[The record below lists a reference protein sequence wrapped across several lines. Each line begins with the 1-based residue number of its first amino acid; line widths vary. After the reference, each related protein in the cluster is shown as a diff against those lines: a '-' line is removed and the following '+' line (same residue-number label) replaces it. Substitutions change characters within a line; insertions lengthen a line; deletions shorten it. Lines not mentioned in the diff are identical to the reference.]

1 MKRIIGVFL
10 LFSLTATTFAQTE
23 VQYNKLTIEERAKYD
38 ARIDNEIK
46 SSGDEV
52 QTSVIEQVVIE
63 ASGLFVFH
71 KMLLDDKK
79 AKKVLE
85 NRIQILIDENMGEER
100 IQEYKTAYF

>member
-52 QTSVIEQVVIE
+52 QTSVIE
-63 ASGLFVFH
+63 
-71 KMLLDDKK
+71 
-79 AKKVLE
+79 
-85 NRIQILIDENMGEER
+85 
-100 IQEYKTAYF
+100 

>member
-1 MKRIIGVFL
+1 LLRYFLIFRLAVRNIILMKRIIGVFL

-52 QTSVIEQVVIE
+52 QTSVIE
-63 ASGLFVFH
+63 
-71 KMLLDDKK
+71 
-79 AKKVLE
+79 
-85 NRIQILIDENMGEER
+85 
-100 IQEYKTAYF
+100 